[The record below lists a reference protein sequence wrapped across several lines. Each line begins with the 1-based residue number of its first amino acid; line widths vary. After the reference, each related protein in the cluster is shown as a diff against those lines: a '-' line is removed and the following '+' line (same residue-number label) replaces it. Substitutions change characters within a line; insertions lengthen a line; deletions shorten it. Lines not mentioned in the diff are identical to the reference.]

1 MRPTKE
7 ILMQIREMDRVAA
20 IKATVMAMAQK
31 IAAVVVIVVAVAAVV
46 APAAV
51 AAAAAA
57 VGQARIREVILV
69 VAVEAAGAVAVLV
82 VALAAVMIN
91 QEVNRVVK
99 GSVYLRVNLGRD
111 LLIIPELWRIGSS
124 YRLMTTLITK
134 MKTSKR
140 SSNLVGQLV
149 A

>member
-7 ILMQIREMDRVAA
+7 ILIQIREMDRVAA

-31 IAAVVVIVVAVAAVV
+31 IAAVVVIVVAAAPAAV
-46 APAAV
+46 AV

-57 VGQARIREVILV
+57 VGQAKIREVILV

-91 QEVNRVVK
+91 QEVNRVIK

-111 LLIIPELWRIGSS
+111 LLIIPELWRIESS

-134 MKTSKR
+134 MKISKR
-140 SSNLVGQLV
+140 SSNLVGHLV

>member
-7 ILMQIREMDRVAA
+7 ILIQIREMDRVAA

-31 IAAVVVIVVAVAAVV
+31 IAAVVVIVVAAAPAAV
-46 APAAV
+46 AV

-91 QEVNRVVK
+91 QEVNRVIK

-111 LLIIPELWRIGSS
+111 LLIIPELWRIESS

-134 MKTSKR
+134 MKISKR
-140 SSNLVGQLV
+140 SSNLVGHLV
-149 A
+149 T

>member
-7 ILMQIREMDRVAA
+7 ILIREPDRVPA

-31 IAAVVVIVVAVAAVV
+31 IAAVVVIVIV
-46 APAAV
+46 V
-51 AAAAAA
+51 AAAAAMAEAVAVAAA
-57 VGQARIREVILV
+57 VGQAKIREVIPV

-91 QEVNRVVK
+91 QEVNRVIK

-111 LLIIPELWRIGSS
+111 LLIIPELWRIESS

-134 MKTSKR
+134 MKISKR
-140 SSNLVGQLV
+140 SSNLVGHLV